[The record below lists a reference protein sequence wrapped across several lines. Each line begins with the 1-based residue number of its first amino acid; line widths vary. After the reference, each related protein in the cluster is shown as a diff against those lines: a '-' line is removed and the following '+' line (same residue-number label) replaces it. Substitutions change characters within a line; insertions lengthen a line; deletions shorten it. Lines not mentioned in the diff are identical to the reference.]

1 MKGKSMD
8 RRDFLKKCL
17 TATAGLGALSAG
29 RLRASY
35 AAQAAGFA
43 YEAKGLPTR
52 ALGRTGINV
61 PIIGFGAGSRFLR
74 VQDLDQSLELLTYA
88 LDHGLYYWDTAHNY
102 TSEKL
107 VSEERLG
114 LILKNRR
121 REVFLATKLEE
132 RTYDGAMKQ
141 LELSLKRLQTDHL
154 DICQVHSVESLED
167 VDKIGAK
174 GGVLE
179 ALHKLREQKVARF
192 IGFSG
197 HADAEAMT
205 AMVNRHD
212 FDTMLIALNHMA
224 DRKGDFEKGAIPAAA
239 NKKMGV
245 MVIKVIRPRETV
257 EGIVPEELIRYAF
270 SLEHVNSAVIGHDS
284 LDVLKKNIELA
295 KSFEK
300 MTAAEMA
307 GLETRLQPFFEGR
320 NLPWLR
326 PGYTDGIPA

>member
-1 MKGKSMD
+1 MD

-17 TATAGLGALSAG
+17 TATAGIGALSSG
-29 RLRASY
+29 TLRASY
-35 AAQAAGFA
+35 TAQAAGFA
-43 YEAKGLPTR
+43 YDAKGLPTR
-52 ALGRTGINV
+52 ALGRTGVKV

-141 LELSLKRLQTDHL
+141 LELSLKRLQTDRL

-179 ALHKLREQKVARF
+179 ALHKLKEQKVARF

-239 NKKMGV
+239 KKKMGV

-295 KSFEK
+295 KNFEK
-300 MTAAEMA
+300 MKAAEMTN
-307 GLETRLQPFFEGR
+307 LETRLQPFFEGR
-320 NLPWLR
+320 DLPWLR
-326 PGYTDGIPA
+326 PGYTDGISA

>member
-1 MKGKSMD
+1 MD

-17 TATAGLGALSAG
+17 TATAGIGALSAG
-29 RLRASY
+29 PLRSAAKTRALGFSY
-35 AAQAAGFA
+35 DP
-43 YEAKGLPTR
+43 KGLPTR
-52 ALGRTGINV
+52 ALGRTGVSV

-74 VQDLDQSLELLTYA
+74 VENLDQSLELLTYA

-141 LELSLKRLQTDHL
+141 LELSLKRLRTDHL

-174 GGVLE
+174 GGVFE

-197 HADAEAMT
+197 HADGEAMT

-295 KSFEK
+295 KSFGK

-307 GLETRLQPFFEGR
+307 ALESRLQPFFEGR
-320 NLPWLR
+320 NMPWLR
-326 PGYTDGIPA
+326 PGYTDGISA

>member
-8 RRDFLKKCL
+8 RRDFLRKCL
-17 TATAGLGALSAG
+17 TATAGIGALSAAP
-29 RLRASY
+29 LRAVGKTK
-35 AAQAAGFA
+35 ALGFA
-43 YEAKGLPTR
+43 YDAKGLPTR
-52 ALGRTGINV
+52 VLGKTSVPV
-61 PIIGFGAGSRFLR
+61 PIIGFGGGSRFLR
-74 VQDLDQSLELLTYA
+74 VQDLDKSLELLTYA
-88 LDHGLYYWDTAHNY
+88 LDHGLYYWDTAQNY
-102 TSEKL
+102 TSDKIF
-107 VSEERLG
+107 SEERLG
-114 LILKNRR
+114 LILKSRR
-121 REVFLATKLEE
+121 REVFLGTKVEE

-141 LELSLKRLQTDHL
+141 LEASLKRLQTNHL
-154 DICQVHSVESLED
+154 DIYQVHAVESLED

-179 ALHKLREQKVARF
+179 ALYKLREQKVARY

-212 FDTMLIALNHMA
+212 FDTMLIALNHME

-239 NKKMGV
+239 KKKMGV

-270 SLEHVNSAVIGHDS
+270 SLELVHSAVIGHDS
-284 LDVLKKNIELA
+284 LDVLRKNIELA

-307 GLETRLQPFFEGR
+307 DLESRLQPFFQGR

-326 PGYTDGIPA
+326 PEYTDGVPA

>member
-1 MKGKSMD
+1 MD
-8 RRDFLKKCL
+8 RRDFLKRCL
-17 TATAGLGALSAG
+17 TATAGIGALSAG
-29 RLRASY
+29 QLRAARKAQTPGSSY
-35 AAQAAGFA
+35 DP
-43 YEAKGLPTR
+43 KGLPR
-52 ALGRTGINV
+52 RVFGRTGVQV

-102 TSEKL
+102 TSEKIF
-107 VSEERLG
+107 SEERLG

-197 HADAEAMT
+197 HADAEAMA

-239 NKKMGV
+239 KKKMGIS
-245 MVIKVIRPRETV
+245 VIKVIRPRETV

-270 SLEHVNSAVIGHDS
+270 SLEHVHSAVIGHDS

-295 KSFEK
+295 KNFEK

-307 GLETRLQPFFEGR
+307 DLESRLQPFFEGR

-326 PGYTDGIPA
+326 PGYTDGVPV